1 MNRTGLTIVIAIL
14 AALSVLFMVGVFAG
28 WWPYQWWEAFR

>member
-1 MNRTGLTIVIAIL
+1 MTRRIQMVVIATL

-28 WWPYQWWEAFR
+28 WWPYQWWEMFR

>member
-1 MNRTGLTIVIAIL
+1 MVTVRMVVVSVL
-14 AALSVLFMVGVFAG
+14 AALSVLFVIGVLAG